1 MALRQSGRRLVIRT
15 STETT
20 QTTAVLVLTSMTLS
34 WTIFEVQYPHA
45 GGACP
50 ACQGNTGSTGVAV
63 ATQRTTT
70 HATKHA
76 RPPWVQQ
83 RSQKPH
89 VVRQG
94 DRGALPPIGIWAVSN
109 RSVAFW
115 PAHLTTQPRKSV
127 ESHLIVHVQNGRD
140 VKLANGNAKMPT
152 KQTSKCVDSRLLTNM
167 RNGRHVK
174 PFFVWHFGVL
184 AVGAVANLPKC
195 QPTSLLDKP
204 PPCHRAERL
213 ACRMVWALAFW
224 QFGKLM

>member
-1 MALRQSGRRLVIRT
+1 MIWT

-76 RPPWVQQ
+76 QPPRVQQ

-140 VKLANGNAKMPT
+140 VKSYAKMPT
-152 KQTSKCVDSRLLTNM
+152 KQRCRQ
-167 RNGRHVK
+167 
-174 PFFVWHFGVL
+174 P
-184 AVGAVANLPKC
+184 LPH
-195 QPTSLLDKP
+195 Q
-204 PPCHRAERL
+204 HAERP
-213 ACRMVWALAFW
+213 ACQTVFCLAFW
-224 QFGKLM
+224 HVGSWCGGQPAKMPTDIFARPATALSSGRTAGM

>member
-1 MALRQSGRRLVIRT
+1 
-15 STETT
+15 
-20 QTTAVLVLTSMTLS
+20 MT
-34 WTIFEVQYPHA
+34 IY
-45 GGACP
+45 
-50 ACQGNTGSTGVAV
+50 

-152 KQTSKCVDSRLLTNM
+152 KNSVVVATSAPTCRAPGKKNY
-167 RNGRHVK
+167 
-174 PFFVWHFGVL
+174 FFSWHFGIRYE
-184 AVGAVANLPKC
+184 
-195 QPTSLLDKP
+195 S
-204 PPCHRAERL
+204 
-213 ACRMVWALAFW
+213 
-224 QFGKLM
+224 